1 LTGRNGQVGS
11 ELQSKCG
18 KCGMAWH
25 VVIALAG
32 GNIAQVQCGECG
44 ARHRYRPAGGA
55 AAGSARQPS
64 SIARK
69 SPARS
74 RKSDAKPVVSA
85 DTSRP
90 RRDFRP
96 NDTYEVGDRMVH
108 PNFGE
113 GVVQAT
119 RGARKVEVLFEA
131 GTKLLVQGHGE
142 G

>member
-1 LTGRNGQVGS
+1 MTGRIGQVGS

-18 KCGMAWH
+18 KCGEAWH
-25 VVIALAG
+25 VVIALAE
-32 GNIAQVQCGECG
+32 NHIAQVQCGECG

-55 AAGSARQPS
+55 AADGASLPS
-64 SIARK
+64 SIAKK

-119 RGARKVEVLFEA
+119 RGATKVEVLFDA
-131 GTKLLVQGHGE
+131 GTKLLVQGHHKG
-142 G
+142 